1 MTVSEHIPESPR
13 TVHQS
18 SNDAVK
24 KSVENSFE
32 LNGCIRQF
40 VILGGELSF
49 VSISGVDERL
59 RCGRFDRVEQPLQRP
74 DPRHLHRRGELDGA
88 PAPLLLQE
96 HLCWV

>member
-1 MTVSEHIPESPR
+1 MFSIFRHASLVGIDTDS
-13 TVHQS
+13 Q
-18 SNDAVK
+18 A
-24 KSVENSFE
+24 
-32 LNGCIRQF
+32 IRQL
-40 VILGGELSF
+40 IISAGELSF